1 MKKIFFTLAILTLAM
16 TSCKKKGCTDST
28 ATNRNAKAKKD
39 DGSCLYRPFLTINGQ
54 AQVTINV
61 GGAYSDAGATAIN
74 KDGSSV
80 AVSTDSASFNKTQTG
95 VYYINYAA
103 ANVNGTTTGSR
114 KVTVVIGASNWTGP
128 TWAESNTCSGTQF
141 PLSTSPV
148 ISAGTGA
155 NGISIGNM
163 FNLVGGTATGTVNGA
178 AISIPNQTIN
188 ISLGDIIFSGIG
200 TMNASAT
207 QFQITYTYD
216 NTTPLIGGNG
226 TCVAIYDKQ

>member
-1 MKKIFFTLAILTLAM
+1 MKKIFFTLVVLTLAM
-16 TSCKKKGCTDST
+16 TSCKKKGCTDAT

-54 AQVTINV
+54 AQMTINV
-61 GGAYSDAGATAIN
+61 GGAYSDAGATAVN

-80 AVSTDSASFNKTQTG
+80 AVSTDSSGFNKTQTG

-114 KVTVVIGASNWTGP
+114 KVTVVIGASNWTNP
-128 TWAESNTCSGTQF
+128 TWAVTSTCSGTTF
-141 PLSTSPV
+141 PLSNSPV
-148 ISAGTGA
+148 ISAGAGA
-155 NGISIGNM
+155 NGISIDNM
-163 FNLVGGTATGTVNGA
+163 FNLVGGTATGTVNGT
-178 AISIPNQTIN
+178 AISLPNQTIN
-188 ISLGDIIFSGIG
+188 ITLGDIIFSGIG
-200 TMNASAT
+200 TMNATAT
-207 QFQITYTYD
+207 QFQVTYTYD

>member
-1 MKKIFFTLAILTLAM
+1 MKKIFFTLAILSIAM
-16 TSCKKKGCTDST
+16 TSCKKKGCTDAT

-54 AQVTINV
+54 AEMTINV
-61 GGAYSDAGATAIN
+61 GGAYSDAGATAVN

-80 AVSTDSASFNKTQTG
+80 VVSTDSSGFDKTQTG

-103 ANVNGTTTGSR
+103 ANVNGTTSGSR
-114 KVTVVIGASNWTGP
+114 KITVVVGASNWTSP
-128 TWAESNTCSGTQF
+128 TWAVSSTCSGTTF

-148 ISAGTGA
+148 ISAGAGA
-155 NGISIGNM
+155 NGISIDNM
-163 FNLVGGTATGTVNGA
+163 FNLVGGTATGTVNGT
-178 AISIPNQTIN
+178 AISLPNQTIN
-188 ISLGDIIFSGIG
+188 ITLGDIIFSRIG
-200 TMNASAT
+200 TMNATAT
-207 QFQITYTYD
+207 QFQIEYTYD